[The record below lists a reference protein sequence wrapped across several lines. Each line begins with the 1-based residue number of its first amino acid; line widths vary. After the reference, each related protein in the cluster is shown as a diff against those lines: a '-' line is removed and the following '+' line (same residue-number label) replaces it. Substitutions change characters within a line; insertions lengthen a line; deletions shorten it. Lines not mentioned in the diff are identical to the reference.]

1 VFILSVSDTKMLI
14 YYRDVVPDLAESFR
28 EFAMTCLPRAPL
40 YADLANFI
48 ADEPKLLA
56 LMDDVPKTQRIPV
69 LFMATTHFLLL
80 AEPDAQLARYYPNV
94 STEILI
100 DSPRTAFRNFVLDHA
115 AEMRAVMA
123 TRSTQTNEV
132 GRCAQFVAPMTLLNH
147 EVGAL
152 AHIDVGTSAGLNLL
166 INEYAYEYSYDYATG
181 ARVGGPSAVTIQC
194 ATRGAFPQINQ
205 LPDISWS
212 IGLDASPIDVHNQQ
226 EVRWLEACVWPD
238 QHDRF
243 DRLVNAIKI
252 AQSAEPRIVT
262 GDAVNSIRK
271 LVIQASEF
279 GHPTLTTSWVM
290 NYLTHDARIAFV
302 HELDEIARDID
313 LSWIIAESPKETAGL
328 PVNAKND
335 EFITVLSLVSWRK
348 GHRTSQRLAASHPH
362 GYWIHWGE

>member
-1 VFILSVSDTKMLI
+1 
-14 YYRDVVPDLAESFR
+14 
-28 EFAMTCLPRAPL
+28 
-40 YADLANFI
+40 
-48 ADEPKLLA
+48 
-56 LMDDVPKTQRIPV
+56 MDDVPETQRIPV

-80 AEPDAQLARYYPNV
+80 AEPDAQLASYYPNL

-181 ARVGGPSAVTIQC
+181 GRVGGPSAVTIQC

-212 IGLDASPIDVHNQQ
+212 IGLDASPIDVHDQQ

-243 DRLVNAIKI
+243 ERLVNAIKI
-252 AQSAEPRIVT
+252 AQSAELRIVT